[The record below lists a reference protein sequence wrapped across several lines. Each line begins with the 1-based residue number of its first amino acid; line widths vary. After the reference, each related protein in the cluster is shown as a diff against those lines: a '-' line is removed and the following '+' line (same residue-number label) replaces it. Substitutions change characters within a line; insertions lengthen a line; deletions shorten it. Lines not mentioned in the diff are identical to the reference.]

1 MCTLRCLLYSVV
13 TMLFF
18 FFSSRRRHTRCALVT
33 GVQTCALPIYKMANA
48 PSDYLGKPQ
57 TAAQSANDA
66 REPLEDG
73 KVGKAVGLAE
83 QAVSASP
90 RAGGYRAL
98 LGQAY
103 LNDGR
108 IASATAARGEAMDLG
123 VRDGKTFIALNLP
136 TIAQGQESKALNK
149 TDQ

>member
-1 MCTLRCLLYSVV
+1 MN
-13 TMLFF
+13 
-18 FFSSRRRHTRCALVT
+18 
-33 GVQTCALPIYKMANA
+33 KMANA

-57 TAAQSANDA
+57 TAAKSANDA
-66 REPLEDG
+66 REALEDG

-90 RAGGYRAL
+90 RDGGYRAL

-108 IASATAARGEAMDLG
+108 FASATAALGEAVDLG
-123 VRDGKTFIALNLP
+123 VRDGNTVIALTLAH
-136 TIAQGQESKALNK
+136 IALGDRKSTRL
-149 TDQ
+149 